1 MISLNLEEDIRPLS
15 EFRADA
21 AAMSQKIRETGR
33 ALVLTQRGHSSA
45 VVLAIR
51 EYQQLLDEL
60 ELLRDLQTAA
70 RHQIEDGLGVPQE
83 EARRQALA
91 RLSY

>member
-21 AAMSQKIRETGR
+21 AAMIQKIRETGR

-45 VVLAIR
+45 VVLSVG

-60 ELLRDLQTAA
+60 ELLRDLHTAA
-70 RHQIEDGLGVPQE
+70 RQIEDGRGVPQE

-91 RLSY
+91 RLSD